1 MDDLLNCRHMELLC
15 RQRAKVDPEHSW
27 KWLGQA
33 ERWRNLGR
41 NKITSRFKRSNSEQ
55 SDLSPMAMGPNTI
68 DGDQRRGKYG
78 NKSDFGR
85 LAGNESLIKLL
96 MMSAQ
101 SFAAS
106 TN

>member
-41 NKITSRFKRSNSEQ
+41 SKITSGFKRSNSEQ
-55 SDLSPMAMGPNTI
+55 SDLSPILSPMAMGPNTI
-68 DGDQRRGKYG
+68 DGDQRRGSTGIKTDFGRPAG
-78 NKSDFGR
+78 NKS
-85 LAGNESLIKLL
+85 LIK
-96 MMSAQ
+96 
-101 SFAAS
+101 
-106 TN
+106 